1 MMLFFG
7 KRKESKI
14 LYIFII
20 FRRRLD
26 VSSIRSGA
34 GNLRHFSMT
43 MVSYGYFGDLMRRSE
58 RWKELNLHLSIQHI
72 LIALFFRYRWLGP
85 YRYDVSGLHT
95 FLANRGYKGDI
106 EKIP

>member
-1 MMLFFG
+1 MMLFFR

-14 LYIFII
+14 IYIFII

-34 GNLRHFSMT
+34 GDLRHFSMT

-58 RWKELNLHLSIQHI
+58 RWKELNLFVDTTYFNRIIFQISMARPLSLRRFRAAHLPSQQGIQ
-72 LIALFFRYRWLGP
+72 R
-85 YRYDVSGLHT
+85 
-95 FLANRGYKGDI
+95 
-106 EKIP
+106 